1 MADDEQETYK
11 LWRIRK
17 TILQMC
23 HDRNYLVTSE
33 ELEQTLDQFKQTY
46 GDRPSQGEPSRS
58 RLTVLVSHNVD
69 PGDQLYVFFCEEKK
83 VGQKNLENYVR
94 KMEEQS
100 ISRGIIVVQ
109 EGLTP
114 SAKKLI
120 ESLKQTTT
128 VEPFIEAELMINI
141 TNHFLVPQHVLLTT
155 EEKKELLVRYK
166 LKENQLP
173 RIRQDDPIARYFGL
187 KRGQVV
193 RIIRISETAGRYV
206 TYRLVC

>member
-1 MADDEQETYK
+1 MGEDEQETYK

-46 GDRPSQGEPSRS
+46 GERPSQGEPSRS

-83 VGQKNLENYVR
+83 IGQKSLENYVR

-100 ISRGIIVVQ
+100 ITRGIVVVQ

-128 VEPFIEAELMINI
+128 IEPFMEAELMINI
-141 TNHFLVPQHVLLTT
+141 TNHFVIFSNFN
-155 EEKKELLVRYK
+155 EKIIN
-166 LKENQLP
+166 LKFSWFHSMF
-173 RIRQDDPIARYFGL
+173 Y
-187 KRGQVV
+187 
-193 RIIRISETAGRYV
+193 
-206 TYRLVC
+206 